1 MGGRGDKWCWA
12 RWREFTT
19 KARRLEEGWMNKK
32 GNDRCTEERGGA
44 RRTPW
49 GDEFQFSMD

>member
-32 GNDRCTEERGGA
+32 GNDRCTEEMGRA